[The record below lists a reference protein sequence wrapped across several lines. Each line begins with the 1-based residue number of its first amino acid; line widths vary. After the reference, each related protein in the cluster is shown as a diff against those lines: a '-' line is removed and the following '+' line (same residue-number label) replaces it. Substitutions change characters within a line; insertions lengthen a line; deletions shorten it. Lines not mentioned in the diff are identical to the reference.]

1 MRQLTIFL
9 LIVLFTATL
18 AYWIRI
24 RNKKIK
30 DDSDD
35 I

>member
-9 LIVLFTATL
+9 FIVLFIAVL
-18 AYWIRI
+18 AYWVRI

>member
-9 LIVLFTATL
+9 LIVLFIATL
-18 AYWIRI
+18 AYWI